1 MDKQKEMIAAAER
14 AGLEFDSN
22 GVHEQQ
28 YSTNER
34 IQLYF
39 TPGGGFVWN
48 IMVECDI
55 LDMRFWDVTHYN
67 AIRTISDAILL
78 CMLPNTAADISNCKK
93 DDFVSEIDRLDAR
106 VVELEEQVVLYGDMN
121 RKQAEMIVR
130 MGGTDATKEIVR
142 LNQIIKDIQTCVS
155 GV

>member
-14 AGLEFDSN
+14 AGLLFDCN

-28 YSTNER
+28 HRANER

-48 IMVECDI
+48 IMIDREI
-55 LDMRFWDVTHYN
+55 LDMLFWDVTHYN
-67 AIRTISDAILL
+67 AIKTIGNAILL
-78 CMLPNTAADISNCKK
+78 CMGPVVDDVPNDKK
-93 DDFVSEIDRLDAR
+93 DDFVAEIDRLDAR
-106 VVELEEQVVLYGDMN
+106 VVELEEQVALYGDLN
-121 RKQAEMIVR
+121 REQAQIIVR
-130 MGGTDATKEIVR
+130 MGDTDANKEVAR
-142 LNQIIKDIQTCVS
+142 LNQIVKDIRACVE